1 MCKLDQGDERQILES
16 TITLLNK
23 HLKKELEIEVKT
35 LKFIVSD
42 VLYYWVYKNKV
53 GIKKDTNIRL
63 LYNEFFNLFLDILL
77 EFKKNK
83 ENIEGYELATKCLY
97 QGTIYRTV
105 GYQDTNDEL
114 IFDDLYTHWSKIDT
128 RNIDS
133 IESKVFK
140 SRDYLKVEIEKND
153 YAIYI
158 APFIGMKNYEEE
170 VVFTTSSKYEDKMIV
185 EHFYLTDEEYTIKKL
200 NEINNIFSFPK
211 CRCLEALIADY
222 NFSNRNSK
230 TC

>member
-1 MCKLDQGDERQILES
+1 MCKLDQGDERQLLES

-133 IESKVFK
+133 IESKVLLK
-140 SRDYLKVEIEKND
+140 S
-153 YAIYI
+153 
-158 APFIGMKNYEEE
+158 
-170 VVFTTSSKYEDKMIV
+170 
-185 EHFYLTDEEYTIKKL
+185 
-200 NEINNIFSFPK
+200 
-211 CRCLEALIADY
+211 
-222 NFSNRNSK
+222 
-230 TC
+230 